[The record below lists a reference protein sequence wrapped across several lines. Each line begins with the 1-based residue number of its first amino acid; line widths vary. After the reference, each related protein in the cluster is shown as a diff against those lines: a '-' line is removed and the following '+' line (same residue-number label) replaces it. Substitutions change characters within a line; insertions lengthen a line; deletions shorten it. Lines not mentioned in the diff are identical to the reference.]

1 MFNEIHI
8 GPFTFYMYGLMT
20 AVGIIAAYLLADH
33 RAVKKRLEESKILG
47 LVIWCCIFGYLGSK
61 LLYLLTI
68 LPQIIQDP
76 SVIGASL
83 RNGWV
88 IYGGILGGIL
98 GGWLYCRRKKL
109 PSWKYFDIGLEA
121 VALAQGFGRIGCFFA
136 GCCYGVETDSATG
149 IVFHT
154 SHYAPNGVPLFP
166 TQLMSSVY
174 DFLLCL
180 VLVYYDDHK
189 KKRSG
194 EPTALY
200 LIFYSVGRFIIEF
213 WRGDLERG
221 KVGVLSTS
229 QFIALFVAVIGAV
242 IFVRRRKSPAEPETV
257 TEDAEGTGAA
267 DERFADDHSGDTSR
281 ESYRKM

>member
-8 GPFTFYMYGLMT
+8 GPITLYMYGLMT

-33 RAVKKRLEESKILG
+33 RAVKKHLDENRILG

-61 LLYLLTI
+61 LLYLITI

-76 SVIGASL
+76 SLILASL

-88 IYGGILGGIL
+88 MYGGILGGIL

-109 PSWKYFDIGLEA
+109 PSWNYFDIGLES

-136 GCCYGVETDSATG
+136 GCCYGVETDASTG

-154 SHYAPNGVPLFP
+154 SEYAPNGVPLFP
-166 TQLMSSVY
+166 TQLMSSAY

-180 VLVYYDDHK
+180 LLVYYDDHK
-189 KKRSG
+189 KKRTG

-200 LIFYSVGRFIIEF
+200 LILYSAGRFLIEF
-213 WRGDLERG
+213 WRGDVERG
-221 KVGVLSTS
+221 SVGVLSTS
-229 QFIALFVAVIGAV
+229 QFIAIFVAIIGIV
-242 IFVRRRKSPAEPETV
+242 IFLKRRKSPEEPAEA
-257 TEDAEGTGAA
+257 AENVQ
-267 DERFADDHSGDTSR
+267 E
-281 ESYRKM
+281 